1 MEPLTEP
8 RSAWRATIAA
18 VTAARMLAS
27 LSVSAI
33 VVSFESPDAARGAV
47 ESLLAQSA
55 PPREVLLVDNHPAGL
70 TGAAMESWGFDE
82 RVRLVHSGANIGYA
96 AACNRA
102 AAHAHGDWLFFL
114 NPDARAD
121 PQCLKALLRQVGDH
135 TGVIGAQVLLPDGRV
150 NAGDNPVHLTGI
162 AWAGRFGKPREDGP
176 PRPVAS
182 VSGAALLASAR
193 AFRQV
198 GGLCERFFL
207 YMDDVD
213 LCWRMQLAGWRV
225 IFAPQ
230 AVVWH
235 DYEFDKG
242 LQKWY
247 WLERNRLWAVL
258 SNYSASTLLLLAPML
273 LASELVVIYTA
284 LRDGWL
290 RGLLRAWGSLLASVP
305 ELRSWRRR
313 VQDTRCAHD
322 SDLIELMA
330 AHFET
335 ELLENSL
342 ALRAAP
348 LMSGYRRAL
357 IKLLRLAGR

>member
-1 MEPLTEP
+1 
-8 RSAWRATIAA
+8 
-18 VTAARMLAS
+18 MLAT

-33 VVSFESPDAARGAV
+33 VVSFASPDAARGAV

-55 PPREVLLVDNHPAGL
+55 PPTEVLLVDNHPAGL

-82 RVRLVHSGANIGYA
+82 RVRLVHSGANVGYA
-96 AACNRA
+96 AACNGA

-114 NPDARAD
+114 NPDAQAD
-121 PQCLKALLRQVGDH
+121 PRCLEVLLRHVGDH

-162 AWAGRFGKPREDGP
+162 AWAGRFGEPREDGP
-176 PRPVAS
+176 SRPVAS

-193 AFRQV
+193 AFREV

-213 LCWRMQLAGWRV
+213 LCWRVRLAGWRV
-225 IFAPQ
+225 MFAPQ
-230 AVVWH
+230 AVVSH

-242 LQKWY
+242 PRKWY

-258 SNYSASTLLLLAPML
+258 SNYSAVALLLLAPML
-273 LASELVVIYTA
+273 LASELAVIYTA

-290 RGLLRAWGSLLASVP
+290 PSLLRAWGSVLASVP
-305 ELRSWRRR
+305 ELRSWRRK

-322 SDLIELMA
+322 SELIELMTA
-330 AHFET
+330 RFET
-335 ELLENSL
+335 QLLENSL
-342 ALRAAP
+342 AVRASR
-348 LMSGYRRAL
+348 LMSGYRRAV
-357 IKLLRLAGR
+357 IVLLRLIGR